1 MFNVN
6 SDNILFLTNVMSDFK
21 NIYNDSIILDINV
34 PITTGN
40 ELKNVD
46 NAFNFFSIEQLQE
59 LSNLKNNVDELV
71 KVFPSMEDDIEIL
84 DLWTRF
90 GEECLQEVDS
100 TPDVKLYY
108 PEPFVASPSFVHEEL

>member
-1 MFNVN
+1 
-6 SDNILFLTNVMSDFK
+6 
-21 NIYNDSIILDINV
+21 
-34 PITTGN
+34 
-40 ELKNVD
+40 
-46 NAFNFFSIEQLQE
+46 
-59 LSNLKNNVDELV
+59 LKNNVDELV

-108 PEPFVASPSFVHEEL
+108 PEPFVASPSFVHEDL